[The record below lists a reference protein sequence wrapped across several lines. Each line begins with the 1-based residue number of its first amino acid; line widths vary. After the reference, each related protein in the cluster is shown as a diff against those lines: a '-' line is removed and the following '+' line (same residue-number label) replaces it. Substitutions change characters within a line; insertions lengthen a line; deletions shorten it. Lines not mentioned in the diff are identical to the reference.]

1 MPAAMLWL
9 CFLLVAPNGEAN
21 FWMAPSVA
29 QQAADDKPQSSTTQS
44 KDSKKQ
50 TTDSTDDSPNSP
62 ATPAKL
68 LKWEYDATLKDID
81 RLVKLTTEIRE
92 DMEKAGE
99 NVLPVATLKK
109 LDEVERLTRKIRGRI
124 KQ

>member
-1 MPAAMLWL
+1 MLWL
-9 CFLLVAPNGEAN
+9 CFLLVP
-21 FWMAPSVA
+21 VA
-29 QQAADDKPQSSTTQS
+29 HQATADKEQSSTSQS
-44 KDSKKQ
+44 KDSKKPQ
-50 TTDSTDDSPNSP
+50 PTTESTEDSPNSP

-81 RLVKLTTEIRE
+81 KLVKLTTEIRE

>member
-1 MPAAMLWL
+1 
-9 CFLLVAPNGEAN
+9 
-21 FWMAPSVA
+21 
-29 QQAADDKPQSSTTQS
+29 
-44 KDSKKQ
+44 
-50 TTDSTDDSPNSP
+50 
-62 ATPAKL
+62 
-68 LKWEYDATLKDID
+68 
-81 RLVKLTTEIRE
+81 LVKLTTEIRE